1 MLRLSEEQR
10 AILSCY
16 SETKEEITEG
26 LRKAIPFIEDVELKE
41 LSVELLEQMENI
53 PDEEFALMSSEGIL
67 DIYDESEEAA
77 VE

>member
-1 MLRLSEEQR
+1 MLRLSEEQK

-16 SETKEEITEG
+16 SGTKEEITAE
-26 LRKAIPFIEDVELKE
+26 LRKALPFIEDVELRE
-41 LSVELLEQMENI
+41 LSAELLEQMENI
-53 PDEEFALMSSEGIL
+53 PDEEFALMSIEGIL